1 MGDRFCLTLLE
12 AAEMNGFTAAE
23 MHILVDRHAD
33 VAVNANGALR
43 IDPDALKAVVDGSA
57 GYLQAA

>member
-23 MHILVDRHAD
+23 MHILVDRHAEI
-33 VAVNANGALR
+33 AANANGSYR

-57 GYLQAA
+57 SYLKAA

>member
-23 MHILVDRHAD
+23 MQVLVDRHAD
-33 VAVNANGALR
+33 VALNANGAWR
-43 IDPDALKAVVDGSA
+43 IDPNALKAVVDGSA